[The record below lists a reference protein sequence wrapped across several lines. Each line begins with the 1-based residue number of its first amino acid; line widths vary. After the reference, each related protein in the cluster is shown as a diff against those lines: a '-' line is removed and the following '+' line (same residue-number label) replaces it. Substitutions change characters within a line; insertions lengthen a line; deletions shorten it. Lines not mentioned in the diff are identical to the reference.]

1 MPAKNINNDPVASVY
16 DTASF
21 FFNVV
26 NIYIKKK
33 QHTNINRTIRS
44 EP

>member
-1 MPAKNINNDPVASVY
+1 MPPKNINNDQVANVY
-16 DTASF
+16 DTASLL
-21 FFNVV
+21 NVV
-26 NIYIKKK
+26 SIKLRKK